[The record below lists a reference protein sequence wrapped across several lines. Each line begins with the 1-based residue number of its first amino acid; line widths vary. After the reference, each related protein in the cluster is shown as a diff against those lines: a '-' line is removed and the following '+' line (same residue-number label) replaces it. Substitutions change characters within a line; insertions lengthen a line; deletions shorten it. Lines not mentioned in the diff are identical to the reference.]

1 MELATIAQWLGTVG
15 IVSFYPIQN
24 WRLFMTR
31 NPVGISFLA
40 FCCIVVGVA
49 GYLALGVRLE
59 LVGLAFGNAS
69 NFFFASCLLLIV
81 WFRSSTLTVK
91 ERVAGLLV
99 LISGLGF
106 LLTMNLLSSEA
117 IAIKVSGW
125 TGLTGI
131 VAFYPIQNAV
141 LFRKKDPTGLSLL
154 AFATL
159 TIGLVFYTILGFLVY
174 DITII
179 AGNGL
184 TAIGSMVV
192 ICMILR
198 YRK

>member
-1 MELATIAQWLGTVG
+1 MEFATIAQWLGTVG

-24 WRLFMTR
+24 WRLFLTR
-31 NPVGISFLA
+31 NPIGISFLA

-59 LVGLAFGNAS
+59 LAGLAAGNAS
-69 NFFFASCLLLIV
+69 NFFFACCLLLIV
-81 WFRSSTLTVK
+81 WFRSSTLTVR
-91 ERVAGLLV
+91 ERVAGLFVLV
-99 LISGLGF
+99 SGLGF
-106 LLTMNLLSSEA
+106 LLAMNLLSSRA
-117 IAIKVSGW
+117 IAIAVSGW

-141 LFRKKDPTGLSLL
+141 LFRKKDPAGLSLL

-159 TIGLVFYTILGFLVY
+159 TIGLVFYTILGFLVH

-179 AGNGL
+179 VGNGL
-184 TAIGSMVV
+184 TAIGSIVV
-192 ICMILR
+192 IYMVLR